1 MPQVRVDPLSGLKT
15 IIAGA
20 RADRPNSG
28 FNATPE
34 PPVDP
39 TTDPF
44 LPGHEDQTPPTL
56 YTDGDPWRVRVF
68 DNLYPAL
75 VPAAEAPERDANPDL
90 FTAQPAAGAHEVI
103 VNAPEPVSTLS
114 ELSVEQLALAVATW
128 RERMRAPRLR
138 RLPAPDRQRGPRRG
152 RVDPAHPR
160 AALRHGLRARG
171 RRP

>member
-39 TTDPF
+39 ATDPF

-56 YTDGDPWRVRVF
+56 HTDGDPWRVRVF
-68 DNLYPAL
+68 DCSCRAASGAGAPASSLRASARLSGGSVELSPPDAL
-75 VPAAEAPERDANPDL
+75 VRPMTT
-90 FTAQPAAGAHEVI
+90 TAI
-103 VNAPEPVSTLS
+103 K
-114 ELSVEQLALAVATW
+114 AT
-128 RERMRAPRLR
+128 E
-138 RLPAPDRQRGPRRG
+138 PRRMSHLRIRKK
-152 RVDPAHPR
+152 RVADEPGFATS
-160 AALRHGLRARG
+160 LLQ
-171 RRP
+171 